1 MPSIIWTF
9 FEKGKDADAKCKI
22 CGHKSFYKT
31 GYSTT
36 NMLRHVKTKHPF
48 ELEKEEGK
56 IKRPGKRSQSAA
68 TERDSDDLL
77 LQSVSTSKKSESA
90 TLVNDE
96 ADSSA
101 QSRSCETKPKTLQD
115 TLLTTLGK
123 KVPYKRDSSKK
134 KALDERVLDLIV
146 MDMQPL
152 SVVEDAAFRRLVN
165 ELDPKYE
172 IISRKQL
179 TQVLLPAKY
188 KSEKAKLMSKIN
200 QVDSM
205 SVTTDQWSSR
215 TNEGYTTIT
224 GHFVDDNWTLH
235 SPVLLTR
242 HKPQRHTA
250 VNLAEE
256 LDAAFIEFDIKSK
269 VTAVVTDN
277 ASNIT
282 AAVSRLDEVEDRQS
296 CFAHTL
302 NLCVRHAIKNDA
314 TTKTVVKKVKDIVSF
329 FRSSNNAVDELK
341 EIHSMKNTKFYKLK
355 QDVETRWNS
364 TYMMLESFE
373 KQRVAVSTVLGN
385 KGKVHLCLTDSELI
399 TLDEILVV
407 LKPFFEIT
415 QEISSEQH
423 TSLSKMI
430 PMVQIL
436 HKKLASKSHLG
447 LSYELKYQ
455 LQSYFDELEQQTFA
469 KFATFLDPRF
479 KDVFFNKEKKAEVKK
494 SISDYLESVK
504 IPEQKQAEK
513 EEERKTKE
521 TEENQKKDEH
531 FWDEFDKERED
542 QVDSEREISVIEI
555 ELIRYLEGQLSSRKT
570 DPLLF
575 WKLQEKFFPNLA
587 KAAKKYLSI
596 PATSVPSE
604 RVFSKAGEI
613 VSARRSRIKSKN
625 VDMILFLNKVQ
636 TK

>member
-1 MPSIIWTF
+1 M
-9 FEKGKDADAKCKI
+9 
-22 CGHKSFYKT
+22 
-31 GYSTT
+31 
-36 NMLRHVKTKHPF
+36 
-48 ELEKEEGK
+48 
-56 IKRPGKRSQSAA
+56 
-68 TERDSDDLL
+68 
-77 LQSVSTSKKSESA
+77 
-90 TLVNDE
+90 
-96 ADSSA
+96 
-101 QSRSCETKPKTLQD
+101 
-115 TLLTTLGK
+115 
-123 KVPYKRDSSKK
+123 
-134 KALDERVLDLIV
+134 
-146 MDMQPL
+146 
-152 SVVEDAAFRRLVN
+152 
-165 ELDPKYE
+165 
-172 IISRKQL
+172 
-179 TQVLLPAKY
+179 
-188 KSEKAKLMSKIN
+188 
-200 QVDSM
+200 
-205 SVTTDQWSSR
+205 
-215 TNEGYTTIT
+215 
-224 GHFVDDNWTLH
+224 
-235 SPVLLTR
+235 
-242 HKPQRHTA
+242 
-250 VNLAEE
+250 
-256 LDAAFIEFDIKSK
+256 
-269 VTAVVTDN
+269 
-277 ASNIT
+277 
-282 AAVSRLDEVEDRQS
+282 
-296 CFAHTL
+296 
-302 NLCVRHAIKNDA
+302 RHAIKNDA

-555 ELIRYLEGQLSSRKT
+555 ELNRYQEGQLSSRKT